1 MSKPKN
7 GTQRPVQHKESLNVL
22 MAHMNEHEISA
33 LVALALDRPVLEEL
47 LLKEAKGR
55 TLELQA
61 LEKHDLST
69 AILLRAKD
77 HREAAKSLRMA
88 IATGTSIQRQKLLE
102 TQPELWPELLSDA
115 LPQAR
120 AAAKFMLALAA
131 FTEPTARELLVQCV
145 GVLREQTSGKLDA
158 ATRSARRVQANV
170 DAAEHALA
178 EAQSEVTPAH
188 VAALEQE
195 RARLIAEVGRAA
207 AERKRLKVQEPS
219 AQVKPQRR
227 STDSAQALIDEHASL
242 MTKLRSIEKE
252 AAFVREREDDRVK
265 LQRMSNERDHLLS
278 DNAMLRTQLH
288 MLMAGSRSFGAEPG
302 ADLEVAPTPRRT
314 KVAKPDGGFT
324 GLFVDGANLSAT
336 ARRLYGRALD
346 FEALRARLIGRASKV
361 LAVAYVVDDG
371 SEGFVAFSKRLR
383 AAGYE
388 IVKCKPKR
396 FADGTVKADQDVALT
411 VDVLTKRDDF
421 SRVILC
427 SGDGDFVPLIKAL
440 KRRHITAEVAA
451 FAPRTAEELIGA
463 ADHFTK
469 LDEGVT
475 C

>member
-1 MSKPKN
+1 MSKRSK

-22 MAHMNEHEISA
+22 VAHMREQEICA

-47 LLKEAKGR
+47 LFKEAKGR
-55 TLELQA
+55 TLDLQG
-61 LEKHDLST
+61 LEKHDLAS

-77 HREAAKSLRMA
+77 HRAAAKSLRMA
-88 IATGTSIQRQKLLE
+88 IAEASAIQRQKLLE
-102 TQPELWPELLSDA
+102 TQPDLWPELLSDA

-120 AAAKFMLALAA
+120 AAAKFMLALAS

-145 GVLREQTSGKLDA
+145 AVLREQTSGKQDA
-158 ATRSARRVQANV
+158 PTRSAKSVQANV
-170 DAAEHALA
+170 DATVHALA
-178 EAQSEVTPAH
+178 EAPGEALPSH

-207 AERKRLKVQEPS
+207 AERKRFKVQEPS
-219 AQVKPQRR
+219 AQAKHQRR
-227 STDSAQALIDEHASL
+227 STDAAQSLINEHASL
-242 MTKLRSIEKE
+242 MTRLRTVEKE

-265 LQRMSNERDHLLS
+265 LQRISNERDHLLS

-288 MLMAGSRSFGAEPG
+288 MLMAGSRSFSSGPSPE
-302 ADLEVAPTPRRT
+302 LEAAPALGQT
-314 KVAKPDGGFT
+314 KVAKKIDGFI

-346 FEALRARLIGRASKV
+346 FEALRARLIGRAAKV

-371 SEGFVAFSKRLR
+371 SDGFVAFSKRLR

-388 IVKCKPKR
+388 IVRCKPKR

-411 VDVLTKRDDF
+411 VDVLTKRDDL

-440 KRRHITAEVAA
+440 KRRQITVEVAA